1 MIFIEKITEIMK
13 LLIATTNR
21 GKMAELSDLLKG
33 LPFEIVTPADLGL
46 SVDVEETGE
55 SYDANAI
62 LKGECFGHHSGL
74 LTIADDTGLEVDA
87 LDGRPGIHSARYVDG
102 PGATDAARRAKLLRE
117 LNDFPRPWTAH
128 FHCSVAVTGPGLQT
142 RVFEGNAFGQIM
154 PEERGEFGF
163 GYDCLMVLEGVGKT
177 LAEMQ
182 MEEKNRYSH
191 RAAAVKAALPYL
203 RTLNNK

>member
-1 MIFIEKITEIMK
+1 MK

-21 GKMAELSDLLKG
+21 GKLAELSDLLKG

-46 SVDVEETGE
+46 NIDVEETGD
-55 SYDANAI
+55 SYAANAI
-62 LKGECFGHHSGL
+62 LKAESFSLQSGL

-87 LDGRPGIHSARYVDG
+87 LAGRPGIHSARYVDG
-102 PGATDAARRAKLLRE
+102 PEATDAARRAKLLRE
-117 LNDFPRPWTAH
+117 LNNFPRPWTAH
-128 FHCSVAVTGPGLQT
+128 FHCSVAVAGPGLQP

-163 GYDCLMVLEGVGKT
+163 GYDCLMILDGVGKT

-182 MEEKNRYSH
+182 MDEKNRYSH